1 MFPEILRFIIE
12 EGVVSQCSHIPFLFP
27 STCIHRTQIAIFLD
41 MHLLLLTSPKQTYN
55 QQAPSRSATPS
66 QPMLSTPRASS
77 PPPPVMQ
84 LRQVCVYLNSFLY
97 VSSHPSVCLCVLVC
111 VRVCVCANSTGWR
124 PKKSCASH
132 LSTFLSCFCYACLY
146 MSHVVACLHTTAVLC
161 RQATILCVCIWDHMD
176 GRFFGSGNRREKNV
190 LWHTKWSVQTL
201 ARSPPGATSFA
212 TATNI
217 LRQPPSPSSQ
227 TLIIPSVKLFDR
239 KIESNLFW
247 PFSEFPS

>member
-1 MFPEILRFIIE
+1 VWRIVILSFSRRPSWVVSLSYVFPKTCFKNTYIHTYLALFIGCGFCNENMFPEILRFIIE

-111 VRVCVCANSTGWR
+111 VRVCVCANSTG
-124 PKKSCASH
+124 
-132 LSTFLSCFCYACLY
+132 
-146 MSHVVACLHTTAVLC
+146 
-161 RQATILCVCIWDHMD
+161 
-176 GRFFGSGNRREKNV
+176 
-190 LWHTKWSVQTL
+190 
-201 ARSPPGATSFA
+201 
-212 TATNI
+212 
-217 LRQPPSPSSQ
+217 
-227 TLIIPSVKLFDR
+227 
-239 KIESNLFW
+239 
-247 PFSEFPS
+247 

>member
-1 MFPEILRFIIE
+1 
-12 EGVVSQCSHIPFLFP
+12 
-27 STCIHRTQIAIFLD
+27 

-111 VRVCVCANSTGWR
+111 VRACVCANSTGWR

-146 MSHVVACLHTTAVLC
+146 MSVLWYAGKQLFCAFAFESTWTDASFDLATVEKKMYCDTQSGLC
-161 RQATILCVCIWDHMD
+161 RLLHGLLPVPLPLQLLLISSA
-176 GRFFGSGNRREKNV
+176 NR
-190 LWHTKWSVQTL
+190 LLHL
-201 ARSPPGATSFA
+201 
-212 TATNI
+212 
-217 LRQPPSPSSQ
+217 LRHLLSQ
-227 TLIIPSVKLFDR
+227 V
-239 KIESNLFW
+239 
-247 PFSEFPS
+247 